1 LKKFLYT
8 NFPKQYGHILGF
20 IAQISKPFKLFF
32 FQKGL
37 DIFFGNKEQDKWVI
51 QEIFN
56 YKKKGYFVD
65 LAATDGIHENNTF
78 VLEKRLGWKG
88 ICIEP
93 NLSFFKSLKKNR
105 KCHCVNKVVSD
116 KKKELDFFENGG
128 IGGIIGPKYDN
139 NFKKRFKILNKN
151 SNKKKI
157 KRYRS
162 VTLQSILKKYKAP
175 KIIDYLSLD
184 VEGAETD
191 VLKNFPFKEYK
202 FLVLTIERPSII
214 LNKLLFKND
223 YLFVKNH
230 KVDTFYIHKILQK
243 KLKIRLNKF
252 EQIGKKK
259 W

>member
-1 LKKFLYT
+1 M
-8 NFPKQYGHILGF
+8 LGF
-20 IAQISKPFKLFF
+20 IGQITKPFKLFF
-32 FQKGL
+32 FHNGF
-37 DIFFGNKEQDKWVI
+37 DIFFGNKEQDKWVV
-51 QEIFN
+51 QDIFN

-93 NLSFFKSLKKNR
+93 NSSFFKYLKKNR
-105 KCHCVNKVVSD
+105 KCHCSNKVVSD
-116 KKKELDFFENGG
+116 KKKELKFFENGG
-128 IGGIIGPKYDN
+128 VGGIIGSRYDN
-139 NFKKRFKILNKN
+139 NLKKRYKILNKN
-151 SNKKKI
+151 SNQTKI
-157 KRYRS
+157 KNYNA
-162 VTLQSILKKYKAP
+162 VTLFSILKKYKAP

-184 VEGAETD
+184 VEGAEID
-191 VLKNFPFKEYK
+191 VLKNFPFKKYK
-202 FLVLTIERPSII
+202 FLALTIERPPSI
-214 LNKLLFKND
+214 LNKLLFKNG

-243 KLKIRLNKF
+243 KLKIRFNKF